1 MGAISWDAHDGVL
14 WACAIDPP
22 PNSPNLSQRVVTVRF
37 DPKTGVGTWKL
48 AGRAPH
54 GCVNNVDYRAGLVY
68 ADGAYTGSS
77 GSSTHVD
84 RSAVLSNLQLR
95 FADSRMT
102 LFSPHVS
109 GTIVAADGSLEWQA
123 DNYGTVKSIWHAGK
137 RIEWGSLRFEQLA
150 CDEASGTV
158 YIKWFNENRFGR
170 IDSVGC

>member
-1 MGAISWDAHDGVL
+1 
-14 WACAIDPP
+14 
-22 PNSPNLSQRVVTVRF
+22 
-37 DPKTGVGTWKL
+37 
-48 AGRAPH
+48 
-54 GCVNNVDYRAGLVY
+54 
-68 ADGAYTGSS
+68 
-77 GSSTHVD
+77 
-84 RSAVLSNLQLR
+84 
-95 FADSRMT
+95 MT